1 MDNSAAPD
9 DDDGLGIDGTP
20 LAAPTSISTR
30 SAIAWWASGFGLLRR
45 APIRLSIVCLLP
57 LVVEGLVQLI
67 PLVGTPLSKI
77 IVPLVGNGILVVF
90 DRFWTT
96 GNVAWR
102 GLLWSFAAKNRGP
115 ALQLA
120 LISASVFV
128 LQVALA
134 TAIYGPAAFDAV
146 VLGHPHAH
154 PELAGRTFVLVLI
167 LPGLLPAGLLLF
179 AGPLVVLCGRRPV
192 EAATSSIRLMAS
204 SPGALAFT
212 CLTMAAMIT
221 VSLLWGYSMLL
232 LLVFFPW
239 MGATGYMA
247 YRDVFV
253 GRA

>member
-1 MDNSAAPD
+1 MNNAAARD
-9 DDDGLGIDGTP
+9 EDDGLGPDVTP
-20 LAAPTSISTR
+20 HVAPRPISTR
-30 SAIAWWASGFGLLRR
+30 SAISWWASGFALLRR

-57 LVVEGLVQLI
+57 LLVEGLVQLI
-67 PLVGTPLSKI
+67 PLVGTPISKI
-77 IVPLVGNGILVVF
+77 VVPLVGNGILVVF

-96 GNVAWR
+96 GNVEWR
-102 GLLWSFAAKNRGP
+102 GLLWSFAAKNRAR

-128 LQVALA
+128 MQILVATSVYGLA
-134 TAIYGPAAFDAV
+134 VFDAV
-146 VLGHPHAH
+146 VLGHGHAH

-167 LPGLLPAGLLLF
+167 LPGLLPATLLLF
-179 AGPLVVLCGRRPV
+179 AGPLVVLRGRRPV
-192 EAATSSIRLMAS
+192 EAVISSIRLLLS

-212 CLTMAAMIT
+212 CCTMVAMIT
-221 VSLLWGYSMLL
+221 VSLLWGYSVFL